1 MNLLRERLLSTPLIL
16 GASVSDNYK
25 GVQSPGRLLALK
37 NTARERIT
45 TVARNGATAENIL
58 AELDFGVLKDHT
70 SVIALDLLFWDSFTT
85 DPSTSLELVGELILK
100 LGKLGIPIILG
111 SIPGSFGSMQ
121 PSLARLNDEV
131 ERFASIY
138 ANCIEFP
145 LDRFFK
151 ALIKDGGIH
160 HNDRFF
166 TKSAIMPDGL
176 HLSHEGSSLLADL
189 LEKSL
194 LERYETL

>member
-1 MNLLRERLLSTPLIL
+1 
-16 GASVSDNYK
+16 
-25 GVQSPGRLLALK
+25 
-37 NTARERIT
+37 
-45 TVARNGATAENIL
+45 
-58 AELDFGVLKDHT
+58 
-70 SVIALDLLFWDSFTT
+70 
-85 DPSTSLELVGELILK
+85 
-100 LGKLGIPIILG
+100 
-111 SIPGSFGSMQ
+111 MQ

>member
-85 DPSTSLELVGELILK
+85 DPSTSLELVGEL
-100 LGKLGIPIILG
+100 
-111 SIPGSFGSMQ
+111 
-121 PSLARLNDEV
+121 AD
-131 ERFASIY
+131 
-138 ANCIEFP
+138 
-145 LDRFFK
+145 
-151 ALIKDGGIH
+151 
-160 HNDRFF
+160 F
-166 TKSAIMPDGL
+166 T
-176 HLSHEGSSLLADL
+176 
-189 LEKSL
+189 
-194 LERYETL
+194 